1 MDTHRPG
8 GSHYLTPAAVRRGV
22 ALAAPMLESA
32 LADPGVVGSGVLY
45 LVIMDPGCPPDEYNF
60 EEAVLYER
68 AFGDRGSW
76 DADYAALARAKA
88 KLSWRTGLD
97 GSVLQ
102 DSRPHL
108 LRDGDTVYRTWHSNG
123 RGTEQLS
130 HSFALIDV
138 LPYGRQEVWQDSP
151 EGWPQSP
158 TYSRWSG
165 SEEIAAAYG
174 EG

>member
-108 LRDGDTVYRTWHSNG
+108 LRDGDTVLRGGICLDGIVVAVSGAFAAFDEAFAGSVAMCLRALARRG
-123 RGTEQLS
+123 REVEESVRLQLG
-130 HSFALIDV
+130 AGGGV
-138 LPYGRQEVWQDSP
+138 
-151 EGWPQSP
+151 
-158 TYSRWSG
+158 
-165 SEEIAAAYG
+165 
-174 EG
+174 